1 MVSLWFLML
10 CVVWVDVL
18 FVVIFVQE
26 LCTFFHGVGCFSL
39 WVFFFLVFL
48 IPWRTASIAVGCG
61 ILVLWP
67 SGFKGD
73 CPEVRHNLIIIV
85 IYIELINN

>member
-1 MVSLWFLML
+1 MGL
-10 CVVWVDVL
+10 DVL
-18 FVVIFVQE
+18 VV
-26 LCTFFHGVGCFSL
+26 G
-39 WVFFFLVFL
+39 FFLGFL